1 LRSASGVLVAR
12 KGFGLQRYWRAG
24 RRVFVRRR
32 RHQHGGAN
40 ATNLFV
46 GGAGD
51 IATMNGRTGTASN
64 FYFVDGNDQVN
75 GGGAFNAMVE
85 LVGSVTCSS
94 AALSTSTSRS
104 SWQMAAPT
112 P

>member
-1 LRSASGVLVAR
+1 VFSLPARALVCNGIGAP
-12 KGFGLQRYWRAG
+12 G
-24 RRVFVRRR
+24 RRLFVRRR
-32 RHQHGGAN
+32 RHQRVNGGAN

-85 LVGSVTCSS
+85 LVGSMTCSS
-94 AALSTSTSRS
+94 AVLSTSTSRS
-104 SWQMAAPT
+104 SWQMAAPM